1 MRKIWVTIL
10 VILVSVSSI
19 YAQNGTIPVGY
30 NARAF
35 GRGGTSIGFFDN
47 VGLMMSNPAGI
58 SFLNEQV
65 FDINAII
72 MLPSPSFLNYKK
84 NANGTLSSTVLNG
97 ADGYKDPFV
106 LPSAGYVHK
115 FKDSKFTLGLGF
127 FTVGGMGAEFDLN
140 HELFKDDNGNYIL
153 QKYRSRYA
161 VMQGGLTGAYKI
173 TDKFSIGVSAHLVY
187 STIGFNNPFSMSPTN
202 MTGVMPGYGGLTF
215 GQYFSNPRPTGPGAP
230 QPTQGLGYSEV
241 TSSADMKD
249 LRAFSFNG
257 RIGLAYKFS
266 DKFTAGL
273 NFSSPV
279 PLNFKNGVANLDM
292 SAQFNDAYGRAVQN
306 LLIYTNYTM
315 PVDTA
320 KLKVAQQF
328 AALGIVATKGFASQ
342 YNITND
348 FEVPMSL
355 GFGCMISPKDNFRL
369 AMDVEWINWS
379 KSAKSMKLTLSN
391 GQNSNVN
398 LLLGKGGFNADGSV
412 QAPLVVD
419 FPLNWGDAVLV
430 KIGGEYDF
438 SKTFT
443 VRLGYAYGNNP
454 IPSSTIN
461 PVVPANLVHHITAG
475 TTFNITKRALLN
487 LGLEYGLKNSQTSDT
502 PNLVASEYNG
512 STTSLTNILGH
523 ISVTYFLNR

>member
-1 MRKIWVTIL
+1 MRKIWFTIF
-10 VILVSVSSI
+10 VIVVSVTSL

-30 NARAF
+30 NARSF

-47 VGLMMSNPAGI
+47 AGLLMSNPAGI

-72 MLPSPSFLNYKK
+72 MLPSPTFKNYTK
-84 NANGTLSSTVLNG
+84 NADGTPTTTVLND
-97 ADGYKDPFV
+97 ATGYKDPFV
-106 LPSAGYVHK
+106 LPSAAYVHK
-115 FKDSKFTLGLGF
+115 FKESKFTLGLGF

-140 HELFKDDNGNYIL
+140 HELFKDASGNYIQ
-153 QKYRSRYA
+153 QKYRSRFA

-173 TDKFSIGVSAHLVY
+173 TDKFSVGVSAHLVY
-187 STIGFNNPFSMSPTN
+187 STIGFNNPFSMNPTN
-202 MTGVMPGYGGLTF
+202 MKGVMPGYGGLTF
-215 GQYFSNPRPTGPGAP
+215 GQYFSAPRPTGPGI
-230 QPTQGLGYSEV
+230 QPDKGLGYSEV
-241 TSSADMKD
+241 TSIADMND
-249 LRAFSFNG
+249 LKAFAFNG

-266 DKFTAGL
+266 DKFTAGI

-292 SAQFNDAYGRAVQN
+292 TTQFNDSYGRAVQN
-306 LLIYTNYTM
+306 MIIMSGNTM

-320 KLKVAQQF
+320 KVRVAQQF
-328 AALGIVATKGFASQ
+328 AALGIVASNGFAAQ

-369 AMDVEWINWS
+369 ALDLEWINWT
-379 KSAKSMKLTLSN
+379 KSAKSMKLTLTN
-391 GQNSNVN
+391 GQNTNIN
-398 LLLGKGGFNADGSV
+398 LLLGQGGAG

-419 FPLNWGDAVLV
+419 FPLEWTDAVLV

-454 IPSSTIN
+454 IPATTIN
-461 PVVPANLVHHITAG
+461 PIVPANLVHHFTAG
-475 TTFNITKRALLN
+475 TTFNISKRALLN
-487 LGLEYGLKNSQTSDT
+487 LGLEYGLKNAQTAV
-502 PNLVASEYNG
+502 NQYHLVAAEYNG
-512 STTSLTNILGH
+512 STTSLTNLLGH

>member
-10 VILVSVSSI
+10 VIIVSVSSL

-30 NARAF
+30 NARSF

-47 VGLMMSNPAGI
+47 VGLMMSNPAGL

-72 MLPSPSFLNYKK
+72 MLPSPTFKNYKK
-84 NANGTLSSTVLNG
+84 NANGTPTTTLLND
-97 ADGYKDPFV
+97 ASGYKDPFV

-140 HELFKDDNGNYIL
+140 HELFVNRDPNGFPTTTDTYNK
-153 QKYRSRYA
+153 QKYRSRYM

-173 TDKFSIGVSAHLVY
+173 TDKFSVGVSAHLVY
-187 STIGFNNPFSMSPTN
+187 STIGFNNPFSLSPTVMQGMTPLGITFGKMFSMSPAQ
-202 MTGVMPGYGGLTF
+202 G
-215 GQYFSNPRPTGPGAP
+215 
-230 QPTQGLGYSEV
+230 GLGYSEV

-249 LRAFSFNG
+249 LKAFSFNG

-279 PLNFKNGVANLDM
+279 PLNFKNGVANMDMGAQFVDAFERVAHGYMQAGVPRGAAVDSATRKFTALGLDLTKGY
-292 SAQFNDAYGRAVQN
+292 SAQYD
-306 LLIYTNYTM
+306 
-315 PVDTA
+315 
-320 KLKVAQQF
+320 
-328 AALGIVATKGFASQ
+328 
-342 YNITND
+342 ITND

-355 GFGCMISPKDNFRL
+355 GFGCMISPENNFRL
-369 AMDVEWINWS
+369 ALDVEWINWS
-379 KSAKSMKLTLSN
+379 KSAKSMKLSLTN
-391 GQNSNVN
+391 GQNSNINKV
-398 LLLGKGGFNADGSV
+398 LGQGGAG

-443 VRLGYAYGNNP
+443 LRLGYAYGNNP
-454 IPSSTIN
+454 IPSTTIN
-461 PVVPANLVHHITAG
+461 PIVPANLVHHITAG
-475 TTFNITKRALLN
+475 STFNLTKRALIN
-487 LGLEYGLKNSQTSDT
+487 LGLEYGLKNEQLSDT

-512 STTSLTNILGH
+512 STTALQNLLGH

>member
-1 MRKIWVTIL
+1 MRKIWVTIF
-10 VILVSVSSI
+10 VVLVSVSSL
-19 YAQNGTIPVGY
+19 YAQNGTMPVGY
-30 NARAF
+30 NARSF

-47 VGLMMSNPAGI
+47 AGLMMSNPAGL
-58 SFLNEQV
+58 SFLTEQV

-72 MLPSPSFLNYKK
+72 MLPGPTFKNYKK
-84 NANGTLSSTVLNG
+84 NADGITPSTTVLNE
-97 ADGYKDPFV
+97 ANGYKDPFV
-106 LPSAGYVHK
+106 LPSAAYVHK
-115 FKDSKFTLGLGF
+115 FKESKFTLGLGF

-140 HELFKDDNGNYIL
+140 HELFKDASGNYL
-153 QKYRSRYA
+153 QQKYRSRFA

-187 STIGFNNPFSMSPTN
+187 STIGFNNPFSMNPTN
-202 MTGVMPGYGGLTF
+202 MKGVMPGYGGMTF
-215 GQYFSNPRPTGPGAP
+215 GQYFALRRPNAQYDSLT
-230 QPTQGLGYSEV
+230 GLGYSEV

-249 LRAFSFNG
+249 LKAFSFNG

-292 SAQFNDAYGRAVQN
+292 SAQFSDGFKRAVE
-306 LLIYTNYTM
+306 NYM
-315 PVDTA
+315 RVYNEPNP
-320 KLKVAQQF
+320 LVAQQNVAARF
-328 AALGIVATKGFASQ
+328 ALLGIDNTKGFAAQ
-342 YNITND
+342 YDITND

-355 GFGCMISPKDNFRL
+355 GFGCMIAPKDNFRL
-369 AMDVEWINWS
+369 ALDVEWINWT
-379 KSAKSMKLTLSN
+379 KSAKSMKLTLTN
-391 GQNSNVN
+391 GQNTNIN
-398 LLLGKGGFNADGSV
+398 LLLNQGGIG

-419 FPLNWGDAVLV
+419 FPLEWTDAILL

-443 VRLGYAYGNNP
+443 LRLGYAYGNNP
-454 IPSSTIN
+454 IPNTTIN
-461 PVVPANLVHHITAG
+461 PVVPANLVHHFTAG
-475 TTFNITKRALLN
+475 SSLNLTKRALIN
-487 LGLEYGLKNSQTSDT
+487 LGIEYGVKNSQVSDT

-512 STTSLTNILGH
+512 STTTMQNLLGH

>member
-1 MRKIWVTIL
+1 MRKIWVTIFVML
-10 VILVSVSSI
+10 VTVSSI

-30 NARAF
+30 NARSF

-47 VGLMMSNPAGI
+47 PGLMMSNPAGL
-58 SFLNEQV
+58 SFLTEQV

-72 MLPSPSFLNYKK
+72 MLPSPTFKNYKK
-84 NANGTLSSTVLNG
+84 NANGTPTTTVLND
-97 ADGYKDPFV
+97 ASGYKDPFV
-106 LPSAGYVHK
+106 LPSAAYVHK

-140 HELFKDDNGNYIL
+140 HELFKDASGNYVQ

-187 STIGFNNPFSMSPTN
+187 STIGFNNPFSMNPTN
-202 MTGVMPGYGGLTF
+202 MKGVMPGTGGMTF
-215 GQYFSNPRPTGPGAP
+215 GQYFSAQTPG
-230 QPTQGLGYSEV
+230 GLGYSEV
-241 TSSADMKD
+241 TSTADMKD
-249 LRAFSFNG
+249 LKAFSFNG

-279 PLNFKNGVANLDM
+279 PLNFKNGIANLDM
-292 SAQFNDAYGRAVQN
+292 SAQFTDAFGRAVSN
-306 LLIYTNYTM
+306 YRIIY
-315 PVDTA
+315 PDSSIAIA
-320 KLKVAQQF
+320 KKNVALRF
-328 AALGIVATKGFASQ
+328 AQMGIDNTKGFSAQ
-342 YNITND
+342 YDITND

-355 GFGCMISPKDNFRL
+355 GFGCMISPNDNFRL
-369 AMDVEWINWS
+369 ALDVEWINWS
-379 KSAKSMKLTLSN
+379 KSAKSMKLTLTN
-391 GQNSNVN
+391 GQNTNVN
-398 LLLGKGGFNADGSV
+398 LLLGQGGAGQV
-412 QAPLVVD
+412 PLIVD

-443 VRLGYAYGNNP
+443 LRLGYAYGNNP
-454 IPSSTIN
+454 IPNTTIN

-475 TTFNITKRALLN
+475 STFNLTKRALIN
-487 LGLEYGLKNSQTSDT
+487 LGLEYGLKNEQVSDT

-512 STTSLTNILGH
+512 STTALQNLLGH